1 MHGTSQ
7 AERTTRALAPRC
19 AQYKFD
25 TMLNS
30 STAGQRRLGQPAG
43 GGEEDASPV
52 KKGSAR
58 LLEQ

>member
-7 AERTTRALAPRC
+7 AERTTRALAPQC
-19 AQYKFD
+19 AQCKFD
-25 TMLNS
+25 TTLNS

-52 KKGSAR
+52 KKGSA
-58 LLEQ
+58 